1 MEWWKCKQTFD
12 IFEILSSIE
21 VLSKCSTCFPLVKRI
36 FNATTV
42 APAKSIYGEAIDLNF
57 SIRVRNIL
65 GQEDSNSI
73 PQTP

>member
-1 MEWWKCKQTFD
+1 
-12 IFEILSSIE
+12 
-21 VLSKCSTCFPLVKRI
+21 LVKRI